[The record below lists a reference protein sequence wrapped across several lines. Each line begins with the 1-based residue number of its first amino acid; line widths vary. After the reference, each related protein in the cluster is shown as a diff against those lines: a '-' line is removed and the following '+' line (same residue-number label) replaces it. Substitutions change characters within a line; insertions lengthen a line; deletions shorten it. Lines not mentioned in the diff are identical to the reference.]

1 MPLPAE
7 GFIKCH
13 RLAGSFIL
21 DVTYGLDI
29 QSKDDFYIQLA
40 ERGMRAMALAGTF
53 SGYLV
58 NFIPSLKYLPSWFPG
73 AQFKRDARV
82 WRRNA
87 EAMPRDCFKF
97 AEDALVS
104 ST

>member
-1 MPLPAE
+1 M
-7 GFIKCH
+7 CH

-58 NFIPSLKYLPSWFPG
+58 NFIPTLKYLPPWFPG
-73 AQFKRDARV
+73 AGSQRLFKK
-82 WRRNA
+82 WQ
-87 EAMPRDCFKF
+87 
-97 AEDALVS
+97 EDANRLKDAPFERAKGVMVCA
-104 ST
+104 